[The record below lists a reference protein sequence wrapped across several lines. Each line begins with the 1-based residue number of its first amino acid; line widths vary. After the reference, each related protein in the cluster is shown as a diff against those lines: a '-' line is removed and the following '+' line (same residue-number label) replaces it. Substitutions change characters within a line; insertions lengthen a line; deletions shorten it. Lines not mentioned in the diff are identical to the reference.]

1 MRRVARL
8 RSRELEVARAVAA
21 TLFHRGARGAVPEE
35 RLAFYSRE
43 LQAYARSL
51 TTLASLALHAAL
63 LGAQLSP
70 LIFGIRAAR
79 LTRCSPEERARALH
93 ALETGRLG
101 LAMVLLKVTSTLL
114 YFEHPAA
121 LAETGFD
128 GIGRQGPAFADGG
141 RSPLEPLP

>member
-1 MRRVARL
+1 MAVARL
-8 RSRELEVARAVAA
+8 RQSELEVARAVAA
-21 TLFHRGARGAVPEE
+21 TLFHRGARGEVPQE
-35 RLAFYSRE
+35 RLVFFQRE
-43 LQAYARSL
+43 LHAYARSL

-70 LIFGIRAAR
+70 LIFGIRAR
-79 LTRCSPEERARALH
+79 RFVRCDRAEQTAALH

-128 GIGRQGPAFADGG
+128 GIGRSGPAFADGG